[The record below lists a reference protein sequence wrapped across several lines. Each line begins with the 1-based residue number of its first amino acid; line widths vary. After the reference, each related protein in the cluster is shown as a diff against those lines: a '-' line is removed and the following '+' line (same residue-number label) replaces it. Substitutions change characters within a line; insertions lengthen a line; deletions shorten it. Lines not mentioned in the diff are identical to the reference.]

1 IQYDNPYDVGMT
13 GLLGYG
19 AAHAGIHDAD
29 LLILLGTD
37 FPYQQFLPED
47 VATAQIDIDPTKLG
61 RRTSVKYP
69 IHGDVR
75 ATLNALAPL
84 VTRKTDRRYA
94 EKWLDKHNDLMG
106 KTVGAY
112 TRNAEKLVPIHPEF
126 AASVL
131 DDLADDDAVFTT
143 DTGMCN
149 VWTARYINPT
159 GRRAFVA
166 SMLHGSMANA
176 LPHAIGA
183 QFAHPGRQVV
193 SISGDGGFSMMLSE
207 LLTVAMYKLPVKIVM
222 FDNSTLGMVKA
233 EMLVDGLPDFGVD
246 VPQVDYTGIAKAA
259 GIHAQ
264 RVDQPGDIR
273 GALETAFATDG
284 PALVQLIT
292 DPLAL
297 SVPPTLTG
305 EQLKGFA
312 LAMSKVVLNG
322 GVGEA
327 VRMAKSNLRNVPR
340 P

>member
-1 IQYDNPYDVGMT
+1 
-13 GLLGYG
+13 
-19 AAHAGIHDAD
+19 
-29 LLILLGTD
+29 
-37 FPYQQFLPED
+37 
-47 VATAQIDIDPTKLG
+47 
-61 RRTSVKYP
+61 
-69 IHGDVR
+69 
-75 ATLNALAPL
+75 
-84 VTRKTDRRYA
+84 
-94 EKWLDKHNDLMG
+94 
-106 KTVGAY
+106 
-112 TRNAEKLVPIHPEF
+112 
-126 AASVL
+126 
-131 DDLADDDAVFTT
+131 VFTT